1 MGLARETVLAGL
13 GLIRWRARPGVAFPG
28 GPAAWASG
36 GAAQECGAAPLLQP
50 PDLPGGAA
58 CGGDDAV
65 PEPQVVDVL
74 LQAEAATAAEAE
86 LLARMAEA
94 VRGLRPGLRVAAG
107 GLADASLQ
115 GRVSVRLDGE
125 GLPSLAAMVAD
136 PALKRPVWQA
146 LKDAV
151 AHLP

>member
-1 MGLARETVLAGL
+1 MSLSREAVLAEL
-13 GLIRWRARPGVAFPG
+13 GIPRWRARPGVAFPG
-28 GPAAWASG
+28 GPV
-36 GAAQECGAAPLLQP
+36 QDRAPC
-50 PDLPGGAA
+50 LPRVDPSVGAA
-58 CGGDDAV
+58 CGGDVAV
-65 PEPQVVDVL
+65 VRDTSGPQVVDIL
-74 LQAEAATAAEAE
+74 LLAEAATAAEVE

-94 VRGLRPGLRVAAG
+94 VRGLRPGLQVGTAG
-107 GLADASLQ
+107 FVDASQQ

-151 AHLP
+151 ARLP

>member
-1 MGLARETVLAGL
+1 V
-13 GLIRWRARPGVAFPG
+13 
-28 GPAAWASG
+28 
-36 GAAQECGAAPLLQP
+36 
-50 PDLPGGAA
+50 GAA
-58 CGGDDAV
+58 CGGDVAV
-65 PEPQVVDVL
+65 VRDTSGPQVVDIL
-74 LQAEAATAAEAE
+74 LLAEAATAAEVE

-94 VRGLRPGLRVAAG
+94 VRGLRPGLQVGTAG
-107 GLADASLQ
+107 FVDASQQ

-151 AHLP
+151 ARLP

>member
-1 MGLARETVLAGL
+1 
-13 GLIRWRARPGVAFPG
+13 PG
-28 GPAAWASG
+28 GPVQDRG
-36 GAAQECGAAPLLQP
+36 EAPC
-50 PDLPGGAA
+50 LPRVDPSVGVA

-65 PEPQVVDVL
+65 VQDTSGPQVVDIL
-74 LQAEAATAAEAE
+74 LLAEAATAAEVE

-94 VRGLRPGLRVAAG
+94 VRGLRPGLQVATAG
-107 GLADASLQ
+107 FVDASQQ
-115 GRVSVRLDGE
+115 GRVSVRLDGA

-151 AHLP
+151 ARLP